1 MCRSDGLDE
10 HGDPRRFRP
19 AVLAVLQVDVVDDLR
34 EGLQRGIRRRGY
46 DPVRAPEVY
55 RFYLCVRYGRQLATQ
70 LPTPQMSID
79 QHAKN
84 VRLKAFVDGVT
95 AAASGAIAG
104 AAFVL
109 GKRAIID
116 VPTALIA
123 VLALVAMTYVK
134 KAPEPLIIIAAG
146 GVGLVL
152 TAT

>member
-1 MCRSDGLDE
+1 
-10 HGDPRRFRP
+10 
-19 AVLAVLQVDVVDDLR
+19 
-34 EGLQRGIRRRGY
+34 
-46 DPVRAPEVY
+46 
-55 RFYLCVRYGRQLATQ
+55 
-70 LPTPQMSID
+70 MSID